1 MNEIIFK
8 TPTNQKEFKEYD
20 LFRWK
25 ILRKPIGKNISSL
38 KDKFE
43 KSAFHLIGIKEEEIV
58 ACGRLHFNNKDEAQV
73 RYMAVAQNLQGIGIG
88 KEVLRLLEKNAKKN
102 NAKKI
107 ILNARDHAI
116 DFYKVSGYTIVKKY
130 YGSDTGIPHTTME
143 KNISTFSC

>member
-8 TPTNQKEFKEYD
+8 TPRNQTEFKEYD
-20 LFRWK
+20 LFRWEV
-25 ILRKPIGKNISSL
+25 LRKPIGKSISSL

-43 KSAFHLIGIKEEEIV
+43 KSAFHLIGVKEEKIV
-58 ACGRLHFNNKDEAQV
+58 ACGRLHFNNKDEAQI
-73 RYMAVAQNLQGIGIG
+73 RYMAVAENFQGIGIG

-107 ILNARDHAI
+107 VLNARDHAI

-130 YGSDTGIPHTTME
+130 YGSDTDIPHTTME
-143 KNISTFSC
+143 KNISTFSS

>member
-130 YGSDTGIPHTTME
+130 YGSDTDIPHTTME
-143 KNISTFSC
+143 KNISTFSS

>member
-107 ILNARDHAI
+107 VLNVRDHVI

>member
-88 KEVLRLLEKNAKKN
+88 KEVLRLLEKKAKKN

-107 ILNARDHAI
+107 VLNARDHVI

>member
-107 ILNARDHAI
+107 VLNARDHAI

-143 KNISTFSC
+143 KNISTFSS

>member
-88 KEVLRLLEKNAKKN
+88 KEILRLLEKNAKKN

-107 ILNARDHAI
+107 VLNARDHAI
-116 DFYKVSGYTIVKKY
+116 DFYKVSGYKIVKKY
-130 YGSDTGIPHTTME
+130 YGSDTDIPHTTME
-143 KNISTFSC
+143 KNISTFSS

>member
-102 NAKKI
+102 KAKKI
-107 ILNARDHAI
+107 VLNARDHAI
-116 DFYKVSGYTIVKKY
+116 DFYKVSGYKIVKKY
-130 YGSDTGIPHTTME
+130 YGSDTDIPHTTME
-143 KNISTFSC
+143 KNISTFSS